1 MTETPSGQPPSG
13 LDRIEAILFTMAT
26 NLSQVATNQLE
37 TDFRL
42 NQVSDKLDRT
52 ADQFRELVI
61 QQVATDARLDR
72 VIAQQEATDAR
83 LDRLTTA
90 ISDLT
95 VETDSLRDIVM
106 HFVQLSERD
115 REQAAADRQQAVQD
129 RQAWQAETR
138 RIWEYLRDRNGG
150 SSTPN

>member
-52 ADQFRELVI
+52 ADQFRELVT
-61 QQVATDARLDR
+61 QQLATDARLDR
-72 VIAQQEATDAR
+72 VTER
-83 LDRLTTA
+83 LDQVVEA
-90 ISDLT
+90 ISGLT

-115 REQAAADRQQAVQD
+115 REQSAADRQQAAID

-138 RIWEYLRDRNGG
+138 RIWEYLQGRNGG
-150 SSTPN
+150 NNNPN

>member
-1 MTETPSGQPPSG
+1 MTETPNGQPLSG
-13 LDRIEAILFTMAT
+13 LDRIEAILFRMAT
-26 NLSQVATNQLE
+26 NLSQVATNQVE

-42 NQVSDKLDRT
+42 NQVTDKLDAT
-52 ADQFRELVI
+52 ADQFRQLVT
-61 QQVATDARLDR
+61 QQLATDARLDR
-72 VIAQQEATDAR
+72 VTERLDRVATQQEANTK
-83 LDRLTTA
+83 A

-115 REQAAADRQQAVQD
+115 REQASADR
-129 RQAWQAETR
+129 AEIR
-138 RIWEYLRDRNGG
+138 KIWEYLRDRNGG

>member
-1 MTETPSGQPPSG
+1 
-13 LDRIEAILFTMAT
+13 MAT

-42 NQVSDKLDRT
+42 NQVTDKLDAT
-52 ADQFRELVI
+52 ADQFRQLVT
-61 QQVATDARLDR
+61 QQLATDARLDR
-72 VIAQQEATDAR
+72 VTER
-83 LDRLTTA
+83 LDQVVEA
-90 ISDLT
+90 ISGLT

-106 HFVQLSERD
+106 HFVQIGERD
-115 REQAAADRQQAVQD
+115 REQAAADRQQAAADRQQAAQD

-150 SSTPN
+150 SNTPN